1 MVQAWCKN
9 NVRFLPFILFFSKRL
24 QQLKTWEHWI
34 SCFVTFQFPAQAF
47 SLISSTFWVRIPFL
61 RCYHLFRKLPLKGFW
76 NKALTFK
83 AIFIYYIKYIVLTF
97 LLSITSYSSFS
108 RVHISIFQDSEETIH
123 SAEINDISYERV
135 PCFHWDEVNYSFF
148 LNEIKQPAHIIFAI

>member
-1 MVQAWCKN
+1 M
-9 NVRFLPFILFFSKRL
+9 LPPVK
-24 QQLKTWEHWI
+24 
-34 SCFVTFQFPAQAF
+34 
-47 SLISSTFWVRIPFL
+47 
-61 RCYHLFRKLPLKGFW
+61 RKLSLKGFW

-123 SAEINDISYERV
+123 SAEINDTSYERV
-135 PCFHWDEVNYSFF
+135 PCFH
-148 LNEIKQPAHIIFAI
+148 

>member
-1 MVQAWCKN
+1 M
-9 NVRFLPFILFFSKRL
+9 LPPVK
-24 QQLKTWEHWI
+24 
-34 SCFVTFQFPAQAF
+34 
-47 SLISSTFWVRIPFL
+47 
-61 RCYHLFRKLPLKGFW
+61 RKLSLKGFW

-135 PCFHWDEVNYSFF
+135 PCFH
-148 LNEIKQPAHIIFAI
+148 